1 MSTPVRSIEFAV
13 ATTRPQEVHGD
24 LLFIPVFQDDDALD
38 DLAGIDEATGGEWA
52 RARASAEFRA
62 RPFEL
67 FVTPLVGPGW
77 NARRAGFVGAGP
89 RREMT
94 AERARRLAAAAGY
107 AARDRGALTVAW
119 LVRGGMSAGSAA
131 DGLSAA
137 EF

>member
-38 DLAGIDEATGGEWA
+38 DLAGIDEATGGEW
-52 RARASAEFRA
+52 A